1 MDANINNDRNGD
13 FVDANI
19 NNDRAEDLLD
29 ESRNA
34 NINNDIAEDLVDVN
48 ITNDSDD
55 DLVDA
60 NFNNDTNKDLVDINI
75 NNHRVGDF
83 VDENINNNT
92 NSSMMNV
99 HIDNDSES
107 DKAEAHK
114 RKPKHKIK
122 PGKREIDDESTDDDQ
137 DQSESV
143 SSNNT
148 NQDEAVSV
156 SINDVNPEQSV
167 SGTPN
172 FSEPDASVDILS
184 VHSDDTDA
192 LCQFWPMKI
201 IEDSWNDRKYD
212 IDMSSNERI
221 ERCLYYWA
229 GKCGLQE
236 WVYDDKFMEK
246 PIPKIHLQIAAQE
259 MCQDMTNL
267 NTKDENV
274 IHELYTNVIM
284 QDDKFMYMMQG
295 ELHQQ
300 WMSHISQT
308 NSNVQSQNPTNANV
322 NSNSNNENLKQ
333 WDDFINEMNQEIWKV
348 NETMH
353 DYNRKGPAKIEP
365 LTEPNNQWF
374 PGENELWMEQFYR
387 MVIRADSVDQTSN
400 LIARL
405 THKQMLQMIPDNS
418 AWIPK
423 NPWHLY
429 RMYQPYAC
437 KNPVRVIRCKVLE
450 KNAKNVSEY
459 RERIYTYDSF
469 VNDWKM
475 YLQNDLHRNALLGSQ
490 NQFLKIHKHN
500 PIHIPS
506 REFNELPKGKIHSSQ
521 WRISK
526 FGFFKFIERIV
537 FINGTNVH
545 SNKYWDTQMVT
556 IGTFIEIPNLDNDTP
571 NNFGLVTDVINYKWT
586 FDLSRH
592 PDETLLEWHVR
603 LILYIQKFCDEPDT
617 IENEFLYPMYTL
629 EYLPLL
635 WKYHYCCYP
644 NEHEHATFENPNS
657 RHLWLDC
664 TGLQDK
670 ASNLVRTVPVSDH
683 LQIWSLSI
691 DGLLLFPN
699 PNFASVDK
707 NIPEHTIWKWN
718 VIIDG
723 TEAMSPLGNL
733 ILIELFECLKDPF
746 EPIWAGRID
755 SLKPANT
762 HFVVPL
768 QFNSDAFEFVKT
780 TNAWHGKKSI
790 KENFVAAL
798 NHALSCNLMVS
809 IGVVLSGTNN
819 IPFYTMFAKE
829 ILRSIFVGHEIYIK
843 TLNKKCKFYLYL
855 AGLVNDGDE
864 VRSSTGIVG
873 AAGNRPDY
881 FTVLNKSSPMRDCLY
896 QPWRHYKITLT
907 QSV

>member
-1 MDANINNDRNGD
+1 MDGDSVDQNIVNNTDDDSVDQNIVNNTDDDLMDQNIYINRDGDLVNQNIDNNTDDDLMDQNIYINSDGDLVKSNIN
-13 FVDANI
+13 I
-19 NNDRAEDLLD
+19 N
-29 ESRNA
+29 
-34 NINNDIAEDLVDVN
+34 
-48 ITNDSDD
+48 TDD
-55 DLVDA
+55 DLVDQ
-60 NFNNDTNKDLVDINI
+60 NIDNNTDDDLVNSNINI
-75 NNHRVGDF
+75 NT
-83 VDENINNNT
+83 DE
-92 NSSMMNV
+92 
-99 HIDNDSES
+99 DKSEANKS
-107 DKAEAHK
+107 
-114 RKPKHKIK
+114 KPKRKIK
-122 PGKREIDDESTDDDQ
+122 PGKREIDDESSADEEQESVSVSGNNANVDE
-137 DQSESV
+137 SVSV
-143 SSNNT
+143 SSNSIDL
-148 NQDEAVSV
+148 DESV
-156 SINDVNPEQSV
+156 
-167 SGTPN
+167 
-172 FSEPDASVDILS
+172 SVDILS
-184 VHSDDTDA
+184 IDSDDTDA
-192 LCQFWPMKI
+192 LCQFWPKKI
-201 IEDSWNDRKYD
+201 IEDFWNDTKYE
-212 IDMSSNERI
+212 IDLSSTARI
-221 ERCLYYWA
+221 EKCLHYWA
-229 GKCGLQE
+229 GKCGLQQ

-246 PIPKIHLQIAAQE
+246 PIPKMHVQIAAQE
-259 MCQDMTNL
+259 MSQDLTNL
-267 NTKDENV
+267 DKKDEKV

-284 QDDKFMYMMQG
+284 QDDKFMYMMES
-295 ELHQQ
+295 ELHKQ
-300 WMSHISQT
+300 WMLHISEK
-308 NSNVQSQNPTNANV
+308 NENVQSQNQSDINGNCNTNKHK
-322 NSNSNNENLKQ
+322 LKQ
-333 WDDFINEMNQEIWKV
+333 WDDFMNEINQELWRV
-348 NETMH
+348 NDTMH
-353 DYNRKGPAKIEP
+353 DYNRKGPAELEP

-374 PGENELWMEQFYR
+374 PGQNELWMEQFYR
-387 MVIRADSVDQTSN
+387 MVIRVDSVDQTSN

-405 THKQMLQMIPDNS
+405 THKQMLQMVPNNS

-437 KNPVRVIRCKVLE
+437 KNPVRVIRCQVLE

-459 RERIYTYDSF
+459 RERMYTYDSF
-469 VNDWKM
+469 INDWKM
-475 YLQNDLHRNALLGSQ
+475 YLQNDLHRNALLGSK

-506 REFNELPKGKIHSSQ
+506 RESNDLPKGKIHSSQ

-556 IGTFIEIPNLDNDTP
+556 IGTFIEIPNLDNDNP
-571 NNFGLVTDVINYKWT
+571 NYFGLVTDVINYKWT
-586 FDLSRH
+586 FDLSRL

-603 LILYIQKFCDEPDT
+603 LILYIQKFCEEPDT

-629 EYLPLL
+629 QYLPLL
-635 WKYHYCCYP
+635 WKYHYCCFP
-644 NEHEHATFENPNS
+644 NEHEHATLKNPYS

-664 TGLQDK
+664 TGLQAK

-683 LQIWSLSI
+683 LKIWSLSVDEI
-691 DGLLLFPN
+691 LLFPD
-699 PNFASVDK
+699 PNLECVDK
-707 NIPEHTIWKWN
+707 NIPNDTIWEWN

-723 TEAMSPLGNL
+723 AEAMSPFGNR
-733 ILIELFECLKDPF
+733 ILIDLFECLKDPF

-755 SLKPANT
+755 SLKPENT
-762 HFVVPL
+762 HFVIPL
-768 QFNSDAFEFVKT
+768 QFNSDAFEFIKT

-829 ILRSIFVGHEIYIK
+829 ILRSIFVGHEIYIS
-843 TLNKKCKFYLYL
+843 TLGKKCKFYLYL